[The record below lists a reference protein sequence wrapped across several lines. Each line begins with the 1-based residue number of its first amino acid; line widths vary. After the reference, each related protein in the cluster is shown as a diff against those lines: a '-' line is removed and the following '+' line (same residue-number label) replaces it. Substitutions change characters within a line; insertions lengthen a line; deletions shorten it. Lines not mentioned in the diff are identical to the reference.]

1 MNTESQCKE
10 ILRYLAQGKTLTV
23 VEAIEKFG
31 CYALSQRCGDL
42 RKDGWPIKCRMVKV
56 ASGKRI
62 GQYYYEIPV
71 AA

>member
-10 ILRYLAQGKTLTV
+10 ILRYLAHGKTLTV
-23 VEAIEKFG
+23 VEAIERFG

-42 RKDGWPIKCRMVKV
+42 RKQGWPVRCRLVKL

-62 GQYYYEIPV
+62 GEFFYDHQV